1 MEFEASRAKAVDKL
15 NYFVENN
22 LSEYSKLRNFDF
34 GPDDRSNISC
44 LSPYITHGVI
54 NELEVIDKSLK
65 KFSFAKNEKFIQEVL
80 WRVYWK
86 GWLELRPNVWSDYLV
101 ELNNLRNEFKS
112 NQNYLNAIEGKTNIE
127 CFNQWVKELKENNYL
142 HNHTRMWFASIWIF
156 TLELPWQLGAEFFM
170 QHLYD
175 GDAASNTLG
184 WRWVAGV
191 QTQGKH
197 YLASEWNIRK
207 FTNNRFQNI
216 QLNENAPPIFS
227 DKTYSIGK
235 KDFLNFEILEDKILF
250 LGNSNEIA
258 ESIACLKGK
267 GPTDT
272 MELVYAQANALGF
285 DIGDVIAN
293 GSALNEFRLML
304 IRQGVDESVAQQLI
318 NEPWSVLQ
326 RSPQQYSI
334 QVEKSGYLADLDALV
349 IGQVLCEAGA
359 GRSVQESDIDHGI
372 GIEIHRSIGERVE
385 SGDAIMTLDGPF
397 GIDIHL
403 IQRLKQAIT
412 ISDYQVKLG
421 TRILETVTIS
431 DCPTT

>member
-1 MEFEASRAKAVDKL
+1 MKFEASRAKAVDKL
-15 NYFVENN
+15 NDFVENN

-112 NQNYLNAIEGKTNIE
+112 NQNYLNAIEGKTDLE
-127 CFNQWVKELKENNYL
+127 CFNQWVNELKENNYL

-216 QLNENAPPIFS
+216 QLNENASPIFS

-235 KDFLNFEILEDKILF
+235 KDFLNFEILEDKILLIF
-250 LGNSNEIA
+250 ENNMTFEFSDFKEHKFKKILLISNESNRNIKLSEKVLKFKA
-258 ESIACLKGK
+258 NLLKDQKTRLIEKSINCETININDLKNITEK
-267 GPTDT
+267 
-272 MELVYAQANALGF
+272 VYALYPTVSENLNFIQNNQLQNIKFLYRKLDQFSWQYCNKGF
-285 DIGDVIAN
+285 FNFKNYIPKI
-293 GSALNEFRLML
+293 
-304 IRQGVDESVAQQLI
+304 
-318 NEPWSVLQ
+318 
-326 RSPQQYSI
+326 
-334 QVEKSGYLADLDALV
+334 
-349 IGQVLCEAGA
+349 
-359 GRSVQESDIDHGI
+359 
-372 GIEIHRSIGERVE
+372 
-385 SGDAIMTLDGPF
+385 
-397 GIDIHL
+397 
-403 IQRLKQAIT
+403 
-412 ISDYQVKLG
+412 ISNFN
-421 TRILETVTIS
+421 
-431 DCPTT
+431 